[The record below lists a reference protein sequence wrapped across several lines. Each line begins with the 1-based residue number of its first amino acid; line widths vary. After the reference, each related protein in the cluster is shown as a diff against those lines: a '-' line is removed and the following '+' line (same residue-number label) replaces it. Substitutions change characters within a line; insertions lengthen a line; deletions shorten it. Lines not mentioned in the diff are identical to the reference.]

1 MNFLYNSQFRII
13 VSLFIL
19 FSFPLFGQLV
29 NPLTTPI
36 AKSGLS
42 VNLEDFIQMPSS
54 NSSAPLARINIMKPA
69 GDGSGRLFVN
79 DLRGKLYLIKNGV
92 VSTYLDLAAERS
104 NFNDSPGLGSG
115 FGMFAFHPEFATNG
129 KFYTTHS
136 EDAGSGSPDVN
147 LLVTPSQIDLQWVLS
162 EWTASDPAADLFSGT
177 SREMLRLNTP
187 SYIHGFQDLAFNP
200 NVSSGNADYGMLYL
214 CIGDGGTTGRGY
226 PGNTHDLRSF
236 LGTIIR
242 INPLATDG
250 RNGQYGIPSDNPY
263 ASAQPDTLPE
273 IWAWGFRNPH
283 RMSWDSGGDG
293 KMLIGEIGEKNIE
306 EVNIG
311 IAGADYGWNVR
322 EGTFLYNYNQN
333 TVVYPLP
340 ANDSTLGFT
349 YPVAQY
355 DHDEGF
361 AIAGGFVYRGSLIPE
376 LYGQY
381 LFGDVVKGRV
391 FHIPADSLQLGQR
404 TIIKELTLTR
414 NGNEVTLLGLLSS
427 SRADLR
433 FGIDTQNELYVLSK
447 QNAKIW
453 RLTADPATSIDPA
466 ENFLPTNISL
476 SQNYPNPFNPNTTF
490 EYSLR
495 QAAEVR
501 LDILDISGR
510 LLKTLVNDRRSAGNY
525 SVSWDGRDRNNIAAS
540 SGVYLY
546 RLRSG
551 NETLTR
557 KMILLK

>member
-1 MNFLYNSQFRII
+1 MKHFYTTGLRII
-13 VSLFIL
+13 ITLFIL
-19 FSFPLFGQLV
+19 AAFPLFGQIV

-36 AKSGLS
+36 AKSGVS
-42 VNLEDFIQMPSS
+42 VNLENFIQMPSS
-54 NSSAPLARINIMKPA
+54 SSSAPLARINIMKPA

-79 DLRGKLYLIKNGV
+79 DLRGELFLIKDGS

-104 NFNDSPGLGSG
+104 DFNDSPGLGSG
-115 FGMFAFHPEFATNG
+115 FGMFAFHPEFASNG
-129 KFYTTHS
+129 KFYTTHA
-136 EDAGSGSPDVN
+136 EDPGSGTPDVN

-162 EWTASDPAADLFSGT
+162 EWTASDPAADVFSGS
-177 SREMLRLNTP
+177 SREMLRINTP

-200 NVSSGNADYGMLYL
+200 NATSGNADYGMLYL

-226 PGNTHDLRSF
+226 PENTHDLRSL
-236 LGTIIR
+236 LGTIVR
-242 INPLATDG
+242 IDPLATDG

-293 KMLIGEIGEKNIE
+293 KMLIGDIGEKNIE

-322 EGTFLYNYNQN
+322 EGTYLYNYNQN

-361 AIAGGFVYRGSLIPE
+361 AITGGFVYRGTQVPQ

-381 LFGDVVKGRV
+381 LFGDVVNGRV
-391 FHIPADSLQLGQR
+391 FHVPADSLQLGQR

-414 NGNEVTLLGLLSS
+414 NGNDVTLLGLLSS

-433 FGIDTQNELYVLSK
+433 FGIDAQNELYILSK

-453 RLTADPATSIDPA
+453 RLTDDAATSIDPS
-466 ENFLPTNISL
+466 ENFLPSNISL
-476 SQNYPNPFNPNTTF
+476 SQNFPNPFNPNTTF

-495 QAAEVR
+495 QAADVR

-510 LLKTLVNDRRSAGNY
+510 LLKTLVNDNRGVGNY
-525 SVSWDGRDRNNIAAS
+525 SVSWDGRDRNDIAAA

>member
-1 MNFLYNSQFRII
+1 MNFFYNSQLRII
-13 VSLFIL
+13 ASLFIL
-19 FSFPLFGQLV
+19 VSFPLFGQLV

-54 NSSAPLARINIMKPA
+54 SSSAPLARINIMKPA

-129 KFYTTHS
+129 KLYTTHS
-136 EDAGSGSPDVN
+136 EGAGAGSPDVN

-177 SREMLRLNTP
+177 SREMLRLDTP
-187 SYIHGFQDLAFNP
+187 SNIHGFQDLSFNP
-200 NVSSGNADYGMLYL
+200 NVSSGHADYGMLYL
-214 CIGDGGTTGRGY
+214 CIGDGGTTWRGY

-242 INPLATDG
+242 IDPLATDG

-263 ASAQPDTLPE
+263 AIAQPDTLPE

-293 KMLIGEIGEKNIE
+293 KMLIGEIGKKNIE

-311 IAGADYGWNVR
+311 IAGANYGWNVR
-322 EGTFLYNYNQN
+322 EGTFLYNYNQS

-340 ANDSTLGFT
+340 ANDTALGFT

-361 AIAGGFVYRGSLIPE
+361 AIAGGFVYRGNLIPE

-381 LFGDVVKGRV
+381 LFGDVVNGRI
-391 FHIPADSLQLGQR
+391 FHIPADSLQLGQQ

-414 NGNEVTLLGLLSS
+414 NSNEVTFLGLLSS

-433 FGIDTQNELYVLSK
+433 FGVDAQNELYVLSK

-453 RLTADPATSIDPA
+453 RLTAAPATNIDPA

-476 SQNYPNPFNPNTTF
+476 SQNFPNPFNPNTTF

-495 QAAEVR
+495 QAADVR

-525 SVSWDGRDRNNIAAS
+525 SASWDGRDRNNIAAS
-540 SGVYLY
+540 SGLYFY